1 MTDAEIVK
9 LYQDGDEA
17 AIKATAA
24 RYQSM
29 LMRVAMQIL
38 NDRED
43 AEECVNDTYF
53 AAWNAVPATNPSHL
67 GAFLCRI
74 VRKKAI
80 DRLRTNTRKKRC
92 GLEYYISLEELSEVL
107 EGDETPEKA
116 LDDELLTEAIQRF
129 LKDQTADVRKL
140 FLGRYFWF
148 CPLKEV
154 ANSCGMSEAN
164 AKTVLFRTRK
174 KLREFLEKEGF
185 MPCKANSC

>member
-1 MTDAEIVK
+1 MTDAEIVE
-9 LYQDGDEA
+9 LYLNRDEA

-29 LMRVAMQIL
+29 LQRVAMQIL
-38 NDRED
+38 NDMED

-53 AAWNAVPATNPSHL
+53 AAWNAVPETIPSHL

-80 DRLRTNTRKKRC
+80 DKLRTNTRKKRC
-92 GLEYYISLEELSEVL
+92 GQEYYISLEELSEVL
-107 EGDETPEKA
+107 KGDESPEKA
-116 LDDELLTEAIQRF
+116 LDDALLTEAIQRF
-129 LKDQTADVRKL
+129 LRDQTADVRKL

-154 ANSCGMSEAN
+154 ANSCGMSEGN
-164 AKTVLFRTRK
+164 AKTVLYRTRK
-174 KLREFLEKEGF
+174 KLRDFLEKEGF
-185 MPCKANSC
+185 MP